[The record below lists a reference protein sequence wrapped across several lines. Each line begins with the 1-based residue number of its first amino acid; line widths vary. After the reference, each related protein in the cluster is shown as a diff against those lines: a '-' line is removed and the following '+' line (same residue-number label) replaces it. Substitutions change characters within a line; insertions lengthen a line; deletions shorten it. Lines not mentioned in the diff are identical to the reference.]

1 MMVDKIVEQQDS
13 GPGSTCPY
21 DQLYIYY
28 LNGRAKTDAS
38 KMGPDFI
45 GNWVEDGFSFLFF
58 SHPSAAMVQQL
69 LDSQKDL
76 TLIDQYIMGYNEWLG
91 EKPEP
96 VHIGRFI
103 IAPPWVP
110 AASYCL
116 PGSDAFPIL
125 LDPGVVFGTG
135 THPTT
140 RNCLELLDMAVKNGP
155 ADRVLDL
162 GCGTGLLALA
172 AAKLGCSKILAVDFN
187 ELAVETTLRNVRLN
201 KLENQILAVQGM
213 AEEMTDIAADLLI
226 ANIHY
231 DVMEKII
238 RSPGFVTKKQFILS
252 GLLTAQAEKV
262 TEILAGL
269 PVTIRKTRAQNG
281 VWHTFYGVCE

>member
-1 MMVDKIVEQQDS
+1 MMVEKIVEQLDS
-13 GPGSTCPY
+13 GPGGSCPY

-28 LNGRAKTDAS
+28 LNGRAKTDGS
-38 KMGPDFI
+38 RMGPDFI

-58 SHPSAAMVQQL
+58 SQPSAAMVQQL
-69 LDSQKDL
+69 LDNQQDL
-76 TLIDQYIMGYNEWLG
+76 TLIDKYIMGYNEWLG

-96 VHIGRFI
+96 IHIGRFI

-110 AASYCL
+110 AASYCR

-140 RNCLELLDMAVKNGP
+140 RDCLELLDMAVKNGP
-155 ADRVLDL
+155 ADRALDL

-187 ELAVETTLRNVRLN
+187 ELAVQTTLRNIRLN
-201 KLENQILAVQGM
+201 QLENQILAVQGM
-213 AEEMTDIAADLLI
+213 AEEMTDTAADLLI

-252 GLLTAQAEKV
+252 GLLTSQAEKV

-269 PVTIRKTRAQNG
+269 PVTIRETRDRNG